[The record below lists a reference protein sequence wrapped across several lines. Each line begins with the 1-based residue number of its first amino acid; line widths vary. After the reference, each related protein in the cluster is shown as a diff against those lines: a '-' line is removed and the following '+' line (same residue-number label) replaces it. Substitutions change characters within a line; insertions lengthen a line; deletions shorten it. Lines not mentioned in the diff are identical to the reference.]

1 MPRTVKTSNTSKR
14 KSPPI
19 SYKEKSKKHKSSPQS
34 PSGKKGGKKSKKKA
48 KSVSPVSPIACTSQA
63 VTPHVPRKKRKKNK
77 KTPPSVQTSPQPS
90 TSGAHLSPTSA
101 QQKKKLAR
109 GSIVLPRRR
118 GRSSSASSNSSSSS
132 VGIVHE
138 RRTTHAKRSRRE
150 FRVSGDDFSE
160 SDFESGDESPDEHEL
175 NIQPE
180 ADVDNT
186 VVMNDQDVPPEFAST
201 DDDFVGFVNVPDFQT
216 PPRNMDGQGGAGAYV
231 YGGRSLEHI
240 NSHWQSRSRP
250 QMKLPFTG
258 KTGFR
263 EYLDLP
269 PKEDITPKDIFDLFV
284 NDEDYEIMAVET
296 NRYAT
301 QYFGAENRE
310 VTQKSRFQ
318 KWKETNA
325 SEIKVFLGLI
335 FGMAVVVQRDMC
347 SYWTTDPVGRTPFFS
362 ETMPRDRFK
371 LLMSMFHL
379 ADKTKIPG
387 RTSPNYAPMEIVG
400 QVYKNVIHRF
410 SSVYYPHQQ
419 LAVDEGTIPWK
430 GNLRFKCYNPLKPKK
445 YGLKAYMLCD
455 AVNAYCCKFEVYTGK
470 LDITISTLDDLML
483 RLLQKYLY
491 KGHHLFMDNFYS
503 SPLLYC
509 RLASC
514 QVGCTGTVRKSRKGI
529 PADIKDEKVKKNS
542 WTSRSSEN
550 LLLVKY
556 HDKKEVYLMS
566 TVCTDTPTPT
576 GKLVRIPAPA
586 VEDEPDTQR
595 EEIMMPHLVGVYN
608 KYMNGVDRSDQMV
621 SYYALRQK
629 TMKWWKRLI
638 FHVLNVAVVNSYIL
652 YKEYTGNKKM
662 THRQFRVKLIEAM
675 VDVPQEDLISTPNP
689 PRVRRAP
696 STSRMQNPSEH
707 HFNVKLPISASSGR
721 QISRRC
727 RVCSVAERKR
737 WEWMSEEEKEEVRR
751 KEKKEKKQRK
761 FGHET
766 SFECDKCR
774 VPLCTFPCFQ
784 MYHTEVNFSKAY
796 LKKTYN
802 ITLPEDEDDE
812 EEASE

>member
-1 MPRTVKTSNTSKR
+1 
-14 KSPPI
+14 
-19 SYKEKSKKHKSSPQS
+19 
-34 PSGKKGGKKSKKKA
+34 
-48 KSVSPVSPIACTSQA
+48 
-63 VTPHVPRKKRKKNK
+63 VT
-77 KTPPSVQTSPQPS
+77 
-90 TSGAHLSPTSA
+90 
-101 QQKKKLAR
+101 
-109 GSIVLPRRR
+109 
-118 GRSSSASSNSSSSS
+118 
-132 VGIVHE
+132 E
-138 RRTTHAKRSRRE
+138 
-150 FRVSGDDFSE
+150 
-160 SDFESGDESPDEHEL
+160 
-175 NIQPE
+175 
-180 ADVDNT
+180 
-186 VVMNDQDVPPEFAST
+186 
-201 DDDFVGFVNVPDFQT
+201 
-216 PPRNMDGQGGAGAYV
+216 
-231 YGGRSLEHI
+231 
-240 NSHWQSRSRP
+240 
-250 QMKLPFTG
+250 
-258 KTGFR
+258 
-263 EYLDLP
+263 
-269 PKEDITPKDIFDLFV
+269 
-284 NDEDYEIMAVET
+284 
-296 NRYAT
+296 
-301 QYFGAENRE
+301 
-310 VTQKSRFQ
+310 KSRFQ

-325 SEIKVFLGLI
+325 SEMKVFLALI

-347 SYWTTDPVGRTPFFS
+347 NYWTTDTVGRTPFFS

-387 RTSPNYAPMEIVG
+387 RTSPNYAPLEILG

-419 LAVDEGTIPWK
+419 LSVDEGTIPWK

-529 PADIKDEKVKKNS
+529 PADLKEEKVKKGTWS
-542 WTSRSSEN
+542 SRSSDN

-566 TVCTDTPTPT
+566 TVCTDTPTPS
-576 GKLVRIPAPA
+576 GKLVRNPAPA
-586 VEDEPDTQR
+586 DEDEPEPQR

-638 FHVLNVAVVNSYIL
+638 FHVFNVAVVNAYIL
-652 YKEYTGNKKM
+652 YKEYTGNAKM
-662 THRQFRVKLIEAM
+662 GHRQFRVKLIESM
-675 VDVPQEDLISTPNP
+675 VDVPKEDLVATPRI
-689 PRVRRAP
+689 PRARRV
-696 STSRMQNPSEH
+696 SVTSRVQNRNEH
-707 HFNVKLPISASSGR
+707 HFNVKLPISDSRG

-727 RVCSVAERKR
+727 VVCSVAERKR
-737 WEWMSEEEKEEVRR
+737 WKMMTQDERDEVERGEKS
-751 KEKKEKKQRK
+751 KKKKRK

-766 SFECDKCR
+766 SFECSICK
-774 VPLCTFPCFQ
+774 VSLCTSPCFE
-784 MYHTEVNFSKAY
+784 MYHTEVDYIRVY
-796 LKKTYN
+796 LRKTYN
-802 ITLPEDEDDE
+802 LMVPEGEE
-812 EEASE
+812 VAAEGAVEEAE